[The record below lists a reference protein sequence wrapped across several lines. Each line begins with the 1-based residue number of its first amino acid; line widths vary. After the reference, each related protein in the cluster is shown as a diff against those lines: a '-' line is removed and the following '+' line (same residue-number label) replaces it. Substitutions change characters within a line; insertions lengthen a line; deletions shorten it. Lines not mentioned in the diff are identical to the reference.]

1 MFKGPQGFGRMMNIL
16 MCAIMCAVL
25 SIAIPLIIEGA
36 TGAQGLLNPI
46 GFVQSFVLSFCI
58 ASPFGD
64 LVPAVAWGGTLA
76 ARMGASGPVAYLIQC
91 VVTAVLLITCIAFT
105 VSFVNNIAT
114 PGGMGAVTGFFAM
127 IWPGALGFG
136 FLAILLTLGPCMKV
150 AAKATGFDPA
160 AAAAAA

>member
-36 TGAQGLLNPI
+36 TGAQGLLNP
-46 GFVQSFVLSFCI
+46 S
-58 ASPFGD
+58 
-64 LVPAVAWGGTLA
+64 
-76 ARMGASGPVAYLIQC
+76 
-91 VVTAVLLITCIAFT
+91 
-105 VSFVNNIAT
+105 
-114 PGGMGAVTGFFAM
+114 
-127 IWPGALGFG
+127 
-136 FLAILLTLGPCMKV
+136 MKV

>member
-58 ASPFGD
+58 AYPSAISCPPSPGAA
-64 LVPAVAWGGTLA
+64 PWRRGWARA
-76 ARMGASGPVAYLIQC
+76 ARSPTLSSAS
-91 VVTAVLLITCIAFT
+91 
-105 VSFVNNIAT
+105 
-114 PGGMGAVTGFFAM
+114 
-127 IWPGALGFG
+127 
-136 FLAILLTLGPCMKV
+136 
-150 AAKATGFDPA
+150 
-160 AAAAAA
+160 

>member
-1 MFKGPQGFGRMMNIL
+1 MFQRTPRFGRMMNIL

-25 SIAIPLIIEGA
+25 SIASPLIIEGA

-46 GFVQSFVLSFCI
+46 CFVQSFVLSFCI
-58 ASPFGD
+58 AYPFGD
-64 LVPAVAWGGTLA
+64 RAAVAWGGTLA

>member
-58 ASPFGD
+58 AYPFGD

-76 ARMGASGPVAYLIQC
+76 ARMGANGPVAYLIQC

-105 VSFVNNIAT
+105 VSFINNIAT
-114 PGGMGAVTGFFAM
+114 PGGMGAVMGFFAM